1 MARQRMQVGIEQVSP
16 AMAAQWA
23 SLMDAVDAVEATHDD
38 PAACIEEIEACR
50 ASLLSRGLA
59 LCAAPATSPEDVRR
73 KLGAA
78 AVIGHHEGDQVTL
91 AVPMIELA
99 VRIDL
104 DRLGLSLGDLLAD
117 LQAH

>member
-1 MARQRMQVGIEQVSP
+1 MARRRMRVGIEDVTP
-16 AMAAQWA
+16 AMAALWA
-23 SLMDAVDAVEATHDD
+23 SLMDAADAVEAAHDN
-38 PAACIEEIEACR
+38 PTACTEGVEACLTWLR
-50 ASLLSRGLA
+50 SKGLA
-59 LCAAPATSPEDVRR
+59 LCAVPATSREDARR

-78 AVIGHHEGDQVTL
+78 AVIGHHEGDEVSL

-117 LQAH
+117 LKIH

>member
-1 MARQRMQVGIEQVSP
+1 MARQRMRVGIEQVSP

-23 SLMDAVDAVEATHDD
+23 SLMDAADAVEAAHDN
-38 PAACIEEIEACR
+38 PATCIEACR
-50 ASLLSRGLA
+50 ASLVSRALS
-59 LCAAPATSPEDVRR
+59 LCAAPATSREDIRR

-78 AVIGHHEGDQVTL
+78 AMIGHYEGDEVSL
-91 AVPMIELA
+91 AAPMIEVA

-104 DRLGLSLGDLLAD
+104 DHLGLSLGDLLVD